1 VGRYNMF
8 PAALNRVRNF
18 SLNKKIFLSS
28 LVLVPIVILLIQI
41 PVGKLIFKLET
52 NAEIT
57 RYFWISLF
65 GGVIVSISI
74 SFVIL
79 KTISN
84 PLNILKANAFE
95 IQKGNYG
102 IENELHSNDELG
114 DLAEA
119 FNNMSRTLKINS
131 MELKAREERISL
143 LLNAFEKS
151 LAAIAIVNT
160 NYEVIEI
167 NSRFGEI
174 IKKSKEEILG
184 YSIRD
189 LQFSNSINDFEKIIE
204 TLKENKSFKDELTF
218 FDSYGNKKY
227 LLISVSPASIQ
238 GDESKG
244 YLFVEVDITD
254 RKKLEEQLLKAEKLA
269 ALGEMAAVLA
279 HEIKT
284 PLTSIKMNTDIL
296 LESMGLSEEA
306 ERSFSI
312 IQKEVTRLNNLVK
325 DVLQFSRQMDLEYS
339 KVDLADII
347 GSVKLQIENKL
358 SEKKFKLINNVSRIT
373 IVGDGEKLKQVF
385 LNLIDNAIEAAERD
399 GEVKIESTNVNN
411 KNLKLIISDNG
422 RGIEHGEK
430 IFEPFFTTKASGTGL
445 GLAISQKIIEQHGG
459 NIKLVSSQPGKTI
472 FEIVLPI
479 NMN

>member
-1 VGRYNMF
+1 MVTLTFFTWNFPVPKKIGYIRGLIILLPSIVLLIALWSGNLVEQSHAHSGKFRAIFNDTYPIFLFWYLILIFLSVIWLLKKYKTESNSQIQKQILLFFLGLVITNLATFIFGLLLPWILGFYYLVEISPLAFLIGVILFTTVAVGRYNMF

-143 LLNAFEKS
+143 LLNAFEK
-151 LAAIAIVNT
+151 
-160 NYEVIEI
+160 
-167 NSRFGEI
+167 
-174 IKKSKEEILG
+174 
-184 YSIRD
+184 
-189 LQFSNSINDFEKIIE
+189 
-204 TLKENKSFKDELTF
+204 
-218 FDSYGNKKY
+218 
-227 LLISVSPASIQ
+227 ISCRNRYRQ
-238 GDESKG
+238 
-244 YLFVEVDITD
+244 Y
-254 RKKLEEQLLKAEKLA
+254 KL
-269 ALGEMAAVLA
+269 
-279 HEIKT
+279 
-284 PLTSIKMNTDIL
+284 
-296 LESMGLSEEA
+296 
-306 ERSFSI
+306 
-312 IQKEVTRLNNLVK
+312 
-325 DVLQFSRQMDLEYS
+325 
-339 KVDLADII
+339 
-347 GSVKLQIENKL
+347 
-358 SEKKFKLINNVSRIT
+358 
-373 IVGDGEKLKQVF
+373 
-385 LNLIDNAIEAAERD
+385 
-399 GEVKIESTNVNN
+399 
-411 KNLKLIISDNG
+411 
-422 RGIEHGEK
+422 
-430 IFEPFFTTKASGTGL
+430 
-445 GLAISQKIIEQHGG
+445 
-459 NIKLVSSQPGKTI
+459 
-472 FEIVLPI
+472 
-479 NMN
+479 